1 MLIEKCSS
9 YFSINY
15 NNNGNNNNNNNNN
28 AIIYYFGSLI
38 IKKVDADMKNTYWT
52 EHTEYFW
59 N

>member
-1 MLIEKCSS
+1 MLIEKFSS

-15 NNNGNNNNNNNNN
+15 NNNNGNNNKNN

-38 IKKVDADMKNTYWT
+38 IKKVDADMTNTYWT